1 MSFNFIL
8 LLYYFPIII
17 CYSQYVTN
25 VKVQRQLALQDGYI
39 SIDFSIVTKD
49 ELLIAPVIIGS
60 LGQSMNLVLDI
71 SAERTWISTE
81 LYDKD
86 KSHSYKTEGDLNNKV
101 QDYFSY
107 KGVLSQEEFEIDDKK
122 LRDFDFLLVDT
133 INNNVLFKEN

>member
-8 LLYYFPIII
+8 LLYYFSIII

-71 SAERTWISTE
+71 SAERT
-81 LYDKD
+81 
-86 KSHSYKTEGDLNNKV
+86 
-101 QDYFSY
+101 
-107 KGVLSQEEFEIDDKK
+107 
-122 LRDFDFLLVDT
+122 
-133 INNNVLFKEN
+133 